1 MPRPIRVS
9 RLLALAAA
17 LALAPPLA
25 SQAVVGKLV
34 EEGSR
39 APVAAVLVSL
49 VDSAGR
55 AVATA
60 QTSADGGFMLAA
72 PAAGTYR
79 VRAERGG
86 RAAVESEALALAP
99 GAPHALEI
107 VTARA
112 AGGGVVTG
120 FVRDGASGSV
130 VAGARVYLVGDLVS
144 RAGTAYEAL
153 TGEDGG
159 FRLEGVPAGRHVVS
173 YEHPMGLETVPVE
186 VEVNEGGESP
196 VELALSLPPEAAAA
210 VAGAATGSVAA
221 ASAARDSAITLAPL
235 AVMAEV
241 TRRRLAAYGFYERK
255 RVSSGAFLTT
265 EDFVKRSGARLID
278 RIQGLRG
285 TYVRPS
291 GRDGWMMYQHQR
303 GVRCFVTLW
312 INGRPGTLREIEHI
326 QADNVEAIEVYSAED
341 VPLRFAAVNRGG
353 GRAPCGSVV
362 IWLKSAI

>member
-1 MPRPIRVS
+1 MPRPILVS
-9 RLLALAAA
+9 RLAALAAA
-17 LALAPPLA
+17 LVLAPPLA

-55 AVATA
+55 AVAAT
-60 QTSADGGFMLAA
+60 QTREDGGFMLAA
-72 PAAGTYR
+72 PAPGTYR
-79 VRAERGG
+79 VRAEGGG

-99 GAPHALEI
+99 GAPHTLEI
-107 VTARA
+107 VAARVA
-112 AGGGVVTG
+112 DGGVVTG
-120 FVRDGASGSV
+120 FVRDSASGAV
-130 VAGARVYLVGDLVS
+130 VAGARVYLAGDLVS
-144 RAGTAYEAL
+144 RAGTAFEAL

-159 FRLEGVPAGRHVVS
+159 FRLEGVPAGRHVVD
-173 YEHPMGLETVPVE
+173 YEHPMGLATVPVE
-186 VEVNEGGESP
+186 VRVNEGGESP
-196 VELALSLPPEAAAA
+196 VELALSLPPEVAGS
-210 VAGAATGSVAA
+210 VAGAAGSVAA
-221 ASAARDSAITLAPL
+221 AAAARDSAITLAPL
-235 AVMAEV
+235 VVMAEV
-241 TRRRLAAYGFYERK
+241 TRRRLSAYGFYERK

-265 EDFVKRSGARLID
+265 DDFVKRSGARLID

-285 TYVRPS
+285 THVRPS
-291 GRDGWMMYQHQR
+291 GRDGWTMYQNQR

-312 INGRPGTLREIEHI
+312 INGRPGTLRELEHV
-326 QADNVEAIEVYSAED
+326 QPDNVEAIEVYSGED